1 MSWIPVTM
9 RAAVHERA
17 AGRCEYCLVSD
28 EDVLIPHEPDHVV
41 AGQHGGATSL
51 ENLALA
57 CFHCNRLKGPNL
69 ASVDPETRELAALF
83 HPRTQRWADHFRLT
97 GLLVIGLTPTGRA
110 TVFLLR
116 LNAPERVRLREAL
129 QTVGRFP
136 APQ

>member
-9 RAAVHERA
+9 RAAVRERA
-17 AGRCEYCLVSD
+17 SGRCEYCLVGD

-41 AGQHGGATSL
+41 AEQHGGATSL

-69 ASVDPETRELAALF
+69 ASMDPDTHQLATLF
-83 HPRTQRWADHFRLT
+83 QPRTQTWGEHFALSAA
-97 GLLVIGLTPTGRA
+97 LLVGLTPTGRA

-116 LNAPERVRLREAL
+116 LNAPDRVRLREAL
-129 QTVGRFP
+129 LAVGRYP
-136 APQ
+136 TLA

>member
-9 RAAVHERA
+9 RAAVRERA

-41 AGQHGGATSL
+41 AEQHGGQTNL

-57 CFHCNRLKGPNL
+57 CFHCNRSKGPNL
-69 ASVDPETRELAALF
+69 ASMDPDTRQLAALF
-83 HPRTQRWADHFRLT
+83 QPRIQKWAAHFALSQAQ
-97 GLLVIGLTPTGRA
+97 LVGLTPTGRA

-116 LNAPERVRLREAL
+116 LNSLDRLRLREAL
-129 QTVGRFP
+129 LAVGRYP
-136 APQ
+136 APK